1 MARNDSQAVQSQNT
15 PDDVIVSNEGTVL
28 LFNPLTARAKR
39 WMQANV
45 HPDSHWFG
53 SALVIECR
61 YAWAL
66 AQNMKDEGPVL
77 Q

>member
-1 MARNDSQAVQSQNT
+1 MARSNSQAPQSQNT
-15 PDDVIVSNEGTVL
+15 ADFLVSNEGTVF

-39 WMQANV
+39 RMDANV

-53 SALVIECR
+53 SALVIERR

-66 AQNMKDEGPVL
+66 VQSMKDEGLVL